1 MYGLGIISRLDGIS
15 NIATYLSEINIL
27 YSKILQSLS
36 IGSTYLTNHEM
47 TMLSRFNDNAPYVS
61 SELYNINDIVK
72 NINDALEDSTLILN
86 NNIPVKSGVISLVYY
101 GTLNNQDIVIKVKRK
116 NIEYNLIRDLDNIQ
130 FIINITR
137 YIPYLNTFN
146 LSIVFQETR
155 DMLTSQ
161 LDFNQEMRHI
171 NKVRFNYRNL
181 SKFVIPKAY
190 ERCTEIDDRV
200 IVMDRLYGK
209 NLLEIT
215 NSSDSSDNKE
225 YSALLSQFI
234 IKSFLHDRL
243 YHADLHAGNLFFMNV
258 DGENK
263 IGIIDYGIM
272 GTVTAHDQNIYYN
285 FFMKLL
291 IDKQP
296 WDSAEIL
303 MLGLIYPKHRYLELS
318 EERKLEVLTKTS
330 TIISNIIKSNTTIE
344 LHHLFD
350 INLML
355 YNYELGLTREFCR
368 IQLAFSIAT
377 CLCKEVYG
385 SNSMILDMSNAIET
399 LISHDKLLDI

>member
-1 MYGLGIISRLDGIS
+1 
-15 NIATYLSEINIL
+15 
-27 YSKILQSLS
+27 
-36 IGSTYLTNHEM
+36 
-47 TMLSRFNDNAPYVS
+47 
-61 SELYNINDIVK
+61 
-72 NINDALEDSTLILN
+72 
-86 NNIPVKSGVISLVYY
+86 
-101 GTLNNQDIVIKVKRK
+101 
-116 NIEYNLIRDLDNIQ
+116 
-130 FIINITR
+130 
-137 YIPYLNTFN
+137 
-146 LSIVFQETR
+146 
-155 DMLTSQ
+155 
-161 LDFNQEMRHI
+161 
-171 NKVRFNYRNL
+171 
-181 SKFVIPKAY
+181 
-190 ERCTEIDDRV
+190 
-200 IVMDRLYGK
+200 
-209 NLLEIT
+209 
-215 NSSDSSDNKE
+215 
-225 YSALLSQFI
+225 
-234 IKSFLHDRL
+234 
-243 YHADLHAGNLFFMNV
+243 MNV

-344 LHHLFD
+344 LHHLYD

-355 YNYELGLTREFCR
+355 YNYELGLTREFSR
-368 IQLAFSIAT
+368 IQVAFSIAT

>member
-1 MYGLGIISRLDGIS
+1 
-15 NIATYLSEINIL
+15 
-27 YSKILQSLS
+27 
-36 IGSTYLTNHEM
+36 
-47 TMLSRFNDNAPYVS
+47 MLSRFNDNAPYVS

-243 YHADLHAGNLFFMNV
+243 YDADLHAGNLFFMNV